1 MSGTMA
7 LGNLILGAAILLA
20 GLSPI
25 KALNMLTCS
34 GIASFCDRTCAKYH
48 VSVDF
53 ASGSAKR
60 SDETGFRPYE
70 ETAKIVGSK
79 MLLKDIGKLSP
90 AQQTSWLE
98 AFHKVVCHF
107 APKFVHYEH
116 PQMEA
121 RLCLAAL
128 HFNENANR
136 AQATKK
142 DGTPQYS
149 VLFQRGR
156 ETGVA
161 KEVKVEMTYDYV
173 RELMAEVLLTH
184 EV

>member
-1 MSGTMA
+1 M
-7 LGNLILGAAILLA
+7 
-20 GLSPI
+20 
-25 KALNMLTCS
+25 
-34 GIASFCDRTCAKYH
+34 
-48 VSVDF
+48 
-53 ASGSAKR
+53 
-60 SDETGFRPYE
+60 
-70 ETAKIVGSK
+70 AKIVGSK

-90 AQQTSWLE
+90 AQQTSSLE

-128 HFNENANR
+128 HFNENDNR

-142 DGTPQYS
+142 KGTPQYS
-149 VLFQRGR
+149 VSFQRGR

-161 KEVKVEMTYDYV
+161 KEVKVEMTYDMNYYSITFLISAFAYKNSTGIV
-173 RELMAEVLLTH
+173 STEERNDILGHDTGNIDKG
-184 EV
+184 